1 VRGLLGLVIGLIV
14 GAGAMYLTLRPPW
27 GVRSHLVPS
36 DAGMDP
42 VAVLDGGPPGKPKGK
57 RRPGGR
63 GGTIAAPGAAPGGAA
78 GGAGEVEETEPVVL
92 TEADRRLEWRGDDVA
107 LPPTKQVDMS
117 SGAEARSLDDA
128 EINAVI
134 AGQSDGVRGCV
145 VQGATGTEL
154 RATITVK
161 MLVDGSGRV
170 TRSRLQAPRYLFEH
184 GLLACAQR
192 ALGRMKFPATGA
204 PTVVTLPVTLG

>member
-1 VRGLLGLVIGLIV
+1 
-14 GAGAMYLTLRPPW
+14 MYLTLRPPW
-27 GVRSHLVPS
+27 GVRSALAPS
-36 DAGMDP
+36 DGGMDP
-42 VAVLDGGPPGKPKGK
+42 VVLVDGGPSGKPKPK

-63 GGTIAAPGAAPGGAA
+63 GGTIAAPG
-78 GGAGEVEETEPVVL
+78 GEGEAEETEPVAL

-107 LPPTKQVDMS
+107 LPATKQVDMS
-117 SGAEARSLDDA
+117 SSSGAEARPLDDG

-134 AGQSDGVRGCV
+134 AGQSEGVRSCV
-145 VQGATGTEL
+145 VQGATGTDL

-161 MLVDGSGRV
+161 LLVDGSGRV

-204 PTVVTLPVTLG
+204 PTLVTLPVTLG